1 MRLRRV
7 TAASP
12 ESSHS
17 AEHRPTVGV
26 ERHGRLVPLGSAV
39 RQWLEGGGGPSRELL
54 SAADDMLLFLGGG
67 PALRAE
73 ADRVLDAVGDEDFGM
88 VQPSPGL
95 PFAPVSFRDCALWER
110 HMIDAARGVL
120 RLTAPRLSRLVA
132 GYERITG
139 RVFPRLRPGALWYE
153 QPVYYRGDPLTV
165 VADGELL
172 RWPAYAQALD
182 YELEIAVVLAQPL
195 GDVGPE
201 QALAAVGGF
210 VVLNDVSARD
220 LQYREMTEGRLGVP
234 RTKDFATAL
243 GATVVTADEV
253 LPELHRLTGLVR
265 VNGEVWSRGTSADMR
280 HDLGEV
286 LAFISRGQGL
296 HPGDLIGLGT
306 LPGCSGVEL
315 DRWLSPGD
323 VVECEITQLGTVR
336 NPVGQPEPWR
346 QCGPVH
352 RADWTVVCRREM
364 DRAPARLEPLP
375 WTPSPAPP
383 LTGALAPNTAL
394 DEVHRWEIPG
404 GLGPEDVAVDDAGRV
419 YAGLRDGR
427 VLRWSG
433 DSTGPEVVVDTH
445 AGPAGLEFDPQGRL
459 VICDMLRGLLRADA
473 AGEVQVLADSYH
485 GRRLGMVN
493 NAAIGADGTIY
504 FSDSSTRWP
513 AADYRRDL
521 LEHRPTG
528 RLFARRPDGRLDLL
542 LDDLAFANGVSLG
555 PDEDYLL
562 IAETGRYRVL
572 RYELT
577 GPAAGTARVVT
588 DNLPGFPDNL
598 SARGDGTYWLGLP
611 SPRLPMLD
619 RLLPHPRLRAAL
631 GRGPQ
636 RLQPAPARYGLLV
649 LLDGEGRLLDSL
661 HGPAGRFV
669 QTTGAVE
676 ADGWLYVSSLEEAAV
691 GRVRAPRAAG
701 R

>member
-1 MRLRRV
+1 MRLRRI

-12 ESSHS
+12 ESSHP

-26 ERHGRLVPLGSAV
+26 ERHGRLVPLGPAV

-54 SAADDMLLFLGGG
+54 SATDDMLLFLGGG

-243 GATVVTADEV
+243 GPTVVTADEV

-265 VNGEVWSRGTSADMR
+265 VNGEIWSRGTSADMR

-352 RADWTVVCRREM
+352 RADWTVVRRREM

-375 WTPSPAPP
+375 WTPPPVPP

-433 DSTGPEVVVDTH
+433 HSTGPEVVVDTH

-631 GRGPQ
+631 GRVPQ

-676 ADGWLYVSSLEEAAV
+676 ANGWLYVSSLEESAV

>member
-1 MRLRRV
+1 
-7 TAASP
+7 
-12 ESSHS
+12 
-17 AEHRPTVGV
+17 
-26 ERHGRLVPLGSAV
+26 
-39 RQWLEGGGGPSRELL
+39 
-54 SAADDMLLFLGGG
+54 
-67 PALRAE
+67 
-73 ADRVLDAVGDEDFGM
+73 
-88 VQPSPGL
+88 
-95 PFAPVSFRDCALWER
+95 
-110 HMIDAARGVL
+110 
-120 RLTAPRLSRLVA
+120 
-132 GYERITG
+132 
-139 RVFPRLRPGALWYE
+139 
-153 QPVYYRGDPLTV
+153 
-165 VADGELL
+165 
-172 RWPAYAQALD
+172 
-182 YELEIAVVLAQPL
+182 
-195 GDVGPE
+195 
-201 QALAAVGGF
+201 
-210 VVLNDVSARD
+210 
-220 LQYREMTEGRLGVP
+220 
-234 RTKDFATAL
+234 
-243 GATVVTADEV
+243 
-253 LPELHRLTGLVR
+253 
-265 VNGEVWSRGTSADMR
+265 
-280 HDLGEV
+280 
-286 LAFISRGQGL
+286 
-296 HPGDLIGLGT
+296 
-306 LPGCSGVEL
+306 
-315 DRWLSPGD
+315 
-323 VVECEITQLGTVR
+323 
-336 NPVGQPEPWR
+336 
-346 QCGPVH
+346 
-352 RADWTVVCRREM
+352 
-364 DRAPARLEPLP
+364 LP

-433 DSTGPEVVVDTH
+433 DGTGPEVVVDTH

-619 RLLPHPRLRAAL
+619 CPCSTGCCPTRGCEPRWGAGPSGYSPPRPDTGCWSCSTARGGCSTPCTARRGGSSRRRARWKPTAGSTSAAWRRRLWGGSERR
-631 GRGPQ
+631 GR
-636 RLQPAPARYGLLV
+636 RDA
-649 LLDGEGRLLDSL
+649 E
-661 HGPAGRFV
+661 AGRPTVSGCRGGSLDEPRRGWARAGALPCFATCYPYSGWRFTS
-669 QTTGAVE
+669 QPLTGR
-676 ADGWLYVSSLEEAAV
+676 DDQRTPGPWDLRPLS
-691 GRVRAPRAAG
+691 RVPG
-701 R
+701 TE